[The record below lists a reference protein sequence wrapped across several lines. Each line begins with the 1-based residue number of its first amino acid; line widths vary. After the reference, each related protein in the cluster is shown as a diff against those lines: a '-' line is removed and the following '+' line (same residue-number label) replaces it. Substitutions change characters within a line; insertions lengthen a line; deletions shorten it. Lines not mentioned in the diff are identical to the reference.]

1 MDRQHVVDEP
11 NHAPEGAEAIRDIA
25 AAVQAKREALG
36 WTQGKLAEE
45 ANVNEA
51 TVRVLEGGQMLP
63 MPSTMALIGDALQ
76 VKCFLVAQHLS

>member
-1 MDRQHVVDEP
+1 MSQTDTSED
-11 NHAPEGAEAIRDIA
+11 AEAIRDIA

-36 WTQGKLAEE
+36 WTQDKLAEE

-63 MPSTMALIGDALQ
+63 MPSTMALIGDASQ
-76 VKCFLVAQHLS
+76 VNWFLVAQHLS